1 MPSRRN
7 KGGLLARVN
16 FPLYTLQM
24 LTSRHI
30 LVGGGGGSSK
40 TGIAN
45 GFVSFCWF
53 NHNISFK
60 YNCLKNQFLL
70 LQEIFELSHNGI
82 HFVAEEVTRHETGP
96 SVVMNC
102 ASHNNGKKT
111 WIVAGQESHCQLYNV
126 NPKVV
131 TSENGELIKGPTA
144 MANKDGLR
152 HRRNSEKVEDVH
164 SPMERIKEE
173 IKDDNSNVK
182 SKKLQLILKPADS
195 VQTAFGNGEPLQRV
209 VRVNLQGTIMATGST
224 DGRVRLWKF
233 PQLHKLYDLDA
244 HGKEIDDLDFSPDG
258 NLLVSIAKD
267 GKAFLWNLNTGT
279 RNKELTWTMLDGV
292 KYMYKRCR
300 FRKLAEN
307 KTKLDLFVLSNAVAA
322 KNPSFLQL
330 WDVHTGAITKS
341 ASYKEALSAL
351 AVSDDGK
358 FVAVGTMFSGSVDIF
373 VAFSLRKALHVP
385 GAHSMFVTGLEF
397 LPTKLDGPAI
407 TSNTE
412 TAVVSISVDNRI
424 CIHSIP
430 FRHTLPFWFVIILI
444 VLCICGA
451 FIFCSYLG
459 I

>member
-1 MPSRRN
+1 MPSRRS

-40 TGIAN
+40 TGVAN
-45 GFVSFCWF
+45 GF
-53 NHNISFK
+53 
-60 YNCLKNQFLL
+60 
-70 LQEIFELSHNGI
+70 EIFELSHNGA

-102 ASHNNGKKT
+102 ASYNNGKKT

-131 TSENGELIKGPTA
+131 TLENGELIKGQA
-144 MANKDGLR
+144 ASSSKDGLR
-152 HRRNSEKVEDVH
+152 HRKNSERVEEVQ
-164 SPMERIKEE
+164 SPKEKIE
-173 IKDDNSNVK
+173 ETKDDNSNVK

-195 VQTAFGNGEPLQRV
+195 VQTVFGNGESLQRV
-209 VRVNLQGTIMATGST
+209 VRVNLQGTIMATGGT
-224 DGRVRLWKF
+224 DGRIKLWKF
-233 PQLHKLYDLDA
+233 PQLLKLHELDA
-244 HGKEIDDLDFSPDG
+244 HSKEIDDLDFSPDSG
-258 NLLVSIAKD
+258 LLVSIAKD
-267 GKAFLWNLNTGT
+267 GKALLWNVNDGT
-279 RNKELTWTMLDGV
+279 KNKELTWTSPDGG
-292 KYMYKRCR
+292 KYLYKRCR
-300 FRKLAEN
+300 FRKLSEDKA
-307 KTKLDLFVLSNAVAA
+307 KVDLFMLSNAVAA

-330 WDVHTGAITKS
+330 WDVHTGVIAKF
-341 ASYKEALSAL
+341 ASYKETLSAL

-397 LPTKLDGPAI
+397 LPTELNGPAI

-444 VLCICGA
+444 VICICAA
-451 FIFCSYLG
+451 FIICSYLG

>member
-45 GFVSFCWF
+45 GF
-53 NHNISFK
+53 
-60 YNCLKNQFLL
+60 
-70 LQEIFELSHNGI
+70 EIFELSHNGV

-131 TSENGELIKGPTA
+131 TSENGELIKGPATT
-144 MANKDGLR
+144 ANKDGLR

-164 SPMERIKEE
+164 SPVERIEE

-182 SKKLQLILKPADS
+182 SKKLQLVLKPADS

-209 VRVNLQGTIMATGST
+209 VRVSLQGMTMATGDT

-267 GKAFLWNLNTGT
+267 GKAFLWNVYNGT
-279 RNKELTWTMLDGV
+279 RNKELTWTVPDSV

-451 FIFCSYLG
+451 FILCSYLG

>member
-40 TGIAN
+40 TGVAN
-45 GFVSFCWF
+45 GF
-53 NHNISFK
+53 
-60 YNCLKNQFLL
+60 
-70 LQEIFELSHNGI
+70 EIFELSHNGA

-102 ASHNNGKKT
+102 AAHNNGKKT

-126 NPKVV
+126 NLKVV
-131 TSENGELIKGPTA
+131 TSENGELIKGPA
-144 MANKDGLR
+144 AAASRDGLR
-152 HRRNSEKVEDVH
+152 HRRNSERVEEAQ
-164 SPMERIKEE
+164 SPKERIEE

-209 VRVNLQGTIMATGST
+209 VRVSLQGTIMATGST
-224 DGRVRLWKF
+224 DGRVRVWKF
-233 PQLHKLYDLDA
+233 PQLHKLHDLDA

-258 NLLVSIAKD
+258 SLLVSIAKD
-267 GKAFLWNLNTGT
+267 GKAFLWSLNDGT
-279 RNKELTWTMLDGV
+279 RNKELTWTPPDGTA

-300 FRKLAEN
+300 FRKLAED
-307 KTKLDLFVLSNAVAA
+307 KTRLDLFVLSNAVAA

-330 WDVHTGAITKS
+330 WDVHTGAIVKS
-341 ASYKEALSAL
+341 APYKEALSAL

-424 CIHSIP
+424 CIHNIP
-430 FRHTLPFWFVIILI
+430 FRHTLPFWFVVILI
-444 VLCICGA
+444 VLCVSGA
-451 FIFCSYLG
+451 FILCSYLG

>member
-1 MPSRRN
+1 MPSRRS

-40 TGIAN
+40 TGVAN
-45 GFVSFCWF
+45 GF
-53 NHNISFK
+53 
-60 YNCLKNQFLL
+60 
-70 LQEIFELSHNGI
+70 EIFELSHNGT
-82 HFVAEEVTRHETGP
+82 HFIAEEVTRHETGP

-102 ASHNNGKKT
+102 ASHTNGKKT

-126 NPKVV
+126 NSKIV
-131 TSENGELIKGPTA
+131 TSENGELIKGPATTA
-144 MANKDGLR
+144 TMNKDGLR
-152 HRRNSEKVEDVH
+152 HRRNSEKVDEAQ
-164 SPMERIKEE
+164 SQNKRTEE
-173 IKDDNSNVK
+173 VKDDNSNVK

-195 VQTAFGNGEPLQRV
+195 VQTAFGDGEPLQRV
-209 VRVNLQGTIMATGST
+209 VRVNLHGKIMATGST
-224 DGRVRLWKF
+224 DGKVRLWKF

-244 HGKEIDDLDFSPDG
+244 HGNEIDDIDFSPDSS
-258 NLLVSIAKD
+258 LLVSIAKD
-267 GKAFLWNLNTGT
+267 GKAFLWNVKDGT
-279 RNKELTWTMLDGV
+279 RDKELTWTPPNGA

-300 FRKLAEN
+300 FRKLAED
-307 KTKLDLFVLSNAVAA
+307 KTRIDLFMLSNAITA
-322 KNPSFLQL
+322 KNPSYLQL
-330 WDVHTGAITKS
+330 WDAHTSSIVKS
-341 ASYKEALSAL
+341 AFYKETLSAL
-351 AVSDDGK
+351 AVSDNGQ

-397 LPTKLDGPAI
+397 LPTSLDGPAI

-430 FRHTLPFWFVIILI
+430 FRHTLPFWFVIVLI

-451 FIFCSYLG
+451 FILCSYLG

>member
-1 MPSRRN
+1 MSSRRS

-40 TGIAN
+40 TGVAN
-45 GFVSFCWF
+45 GF
-53 NHNISFK
+53 
-60 YNCLKNQFLL
+60 
-70 LQEIFELSHNGI
+70 EIFELSHNGVQFI
-82 HFVAEEVTRHETGP
+82 AEEVTRHETGP

-102 ASHNNGKKT
+102 ASHIGKKKT
-111 WIVAGQESHCQLYNV
+111 WIVAGQESHCQLYSV

-131 TSENGELIKGPTA
+131 TQENGEVIKKPLSETA
-144 MANKDGLR
+144 VNDGLR
-152 HRRNSEKVEDVH
+152 HRRNSEKVEETQN
-164 SPMERIKEE
+164 ERIEE

-182 SKKLQLILKPADS
+182 SKKLQLILQPTVS
-195 VQTAFGNGEPLQRV
+195 IQTCFGEEPLQRV
-209 VRVNLQGTIMATGST
+209 VRVSLHGRIMATGGT
-224 DGRVRLWKF
+224 DCRVKLWKF
-233 PQLHKLYDLDA
+233 PELYKLHDIKA
-244 HGKEIDDLDFSPDG
+244 HEKEIDDLDFSPDG
-258 NLLVSIAKD
+258 NLLVSISKD
-267 GKAFLWNLNTGT
+267 GKAFLWNVNDGT
-279 RNKELTWTMLDGV
+279 RNKELTWTPSDGSS

-300 FRKLAEN
+300 FRKLMED
-307 KTKLDLFVLSNAVAA
+307 KTKLDLFMLSNAVVA

-330 WDVHTGAITKS
+330 WDAHSGAITKS
-341 ASYKEALSAL
+341 VPYKETLSAL

-358 FVAVGTMFSGSVDIF
+358 FVAIGTMFSGTVDIF

-397 LPTKLDGPAI
+397 LPTELDGPTI

-430 FRHTLPFWFVIILI
+430 YRHTLPFWFVIVLI
-444 VLCICGA
+444 VVCICGA
-451 FIFCSYLG
+451 FIVCSYLG

>member
-40 TGIAN
+40 TGVAN
-45 GFVSFCWF
+45 GF
-53 NHNISFK
+53 
-60 YNCLKNQFLL
+60 
-70 LQEIFELSHNGI
+70 EIFELSHNGA

-131 TSENGELIKGPTA
+131 TLENGELIKGPTA
-144 MANKDGLR
+144 AANKEGLR
-152 HRRNSEKVEDVH
+152 HRRNSEKVEEVQ
-164 SPMERIKEE
+164 PPKERIEE
-173 IKDDNSNVK
+173 VKDDNSNVK

-209 VRVNLQGTIMATGST
+209 VRVSLQGVIMATGGT
-224 DGRVRLWKF
+224 DGRIRLWKF
-233 PQLHKLYDLDA
+233 PQLYKLHDLDA
-244 HGKEIDDLDFSPDG
+244 HGKEIDDLDFSPG
-258 NLLVSIAKD
+258 GGLLVSIAKD
-267 GKAFLWNLNTGT
+267 GKAFLWNVSDGT
-279 RNKELTWTMLDGV
+279 RNKELTWTPSDGAR
-292 KYMYKRCR
+292 YMYKRCR
-300 FRKLAEN
+300 FRKSAED
-307 KTKLDLFVLSNAVAA
+307 KTKIDLFVLSNAVAG

-330 WDVHTGAITKS
+330 WDVHTGVIAKS
-341 ASYKEALSAL
+341 ASYKETLSAL

-444 VLCICGA
+444 VICICGA
-451 FIFCSYLG
+451 FILCSYLG